1 MTIEEKIDLLLEQH
15 EKQRKAI
22 VNLSTLIF
30 AIHHFF
36 TCVHYNKS
44 EEMKC
49 NFFDTMQT
57 AYNNILENL
66 GVNQEDDEETEIH
79 AFSKDG
85 HKVFDESQV
94 PELIKWIN
102 DK

>member
-1 MTIEEKIDLLLEQH
+1 MTIEEKIDLLLENNEIQA
-15 EKQRKAI
+15 KNL
-22 VNLSTLIF
+22 VNLSTLII
-30 AIHHFF
+30 AVHQFF
-36 TCVHYNKS
+36 CCAPHKEL
-44 EEMKC
+44 EEKKAQYFDVMMK
-49 NFFDTMQT
+49 

-66 GVNQEDDEETEIH
+66 GKKCVDNEETKIH